1 MKLPLM
7 IGGGV
12 LLTLLLMN
20 GCKNNKQNTSKTSN
34 NASAQAQANTSTKEP
49 ETETIAAKSESTKST
64 VEKSKSE
71 PNNLVTQSN
80 QRDTNQNSST
90 EKSKGEEV
98 PTLADLESTDPQKDN
113 SKPNTVSS
121 EGQIDRGIAD
131 ATNANDRSD
140 YEGALEDLRALVNQ
154 TNFKSAKARYFLARQ
169 YQMMDQNGLKSNT
182 NQSYAEASKLH
193 ANAAAKLGNT
203 YLEEYP
209 SNKIYAEKSKNLLV
223 QL

>member
-98 PTLADLESTDPQKDN
+98 PTLADLESTGRCVPLRFQRTPE
-113 SKPNTVSS
+113 S
-121 EGQIDRGIAD
+121 IA
-131 ATNANDRSD
+131 
-140 YEGALEDLRALVNQ
+140 G
-154 TNFKSAKARYFLARQ
+154 
-169 YQMMDQNGLKSNT
+169 
-182 NQSYAEASKLH
+182 
-193 ANAAAKLGNT
+193 
-203 YLEEYP
+203 
-209 SNKIYAEKSKNLLV
+209 
-223 QL
+223 